1 MGKSKL
7 KQNKLLIAT
16 GCMFVAA
23 VVIAV
28 VLYNSH
34 SKAATVNGE
43 NISKDDL
50 NEALMSQYGNSVLDT
65 LISDQIVLQEMD
77 KEKVTVTEEEVAE
90 EMDAYMEQ
98 YGGEEAFKEV
108 IDENG
113 VSYDSIEHNIE
124 IYVGSKKLI
133 TPRIEITDDEMET
146 YFEENKDSLAQAE
159 EIEASHILVEDE
171 DTAKEVKQKL
181 DDGDDFAELA
191 ASYSTDEANKDNG
204 GKLGYF
210 GEGEM
215 VEAFEKV
222 AFAMKVEEVSDP
234 VKTEYGYHIIKVTD
248 HKESKAANYEDA
260 KAEIKETLIE
270 SKLSTEYTEWLNE
283 KYEEYE
289 IKTYI

>member
-7 KQNKLLIAT
+7 KKNKLLIAT

-23 VVIAV
+23 VIVAV

-50 NEALMSQYGNSVLDT
+50 NEALMSQYGTSVLDT

-108 IDENG
+108 LDENG

-124 IYVGSKKLI
+124 IYLGSKKLI
-133 TPRIEITDDEMET
+133 TPGIEITDDEMET
-146 YFEENKDSLAQAE
+146 YFEENKESFSQAE

-181 DDGDDFAELA
+181 DDGDDFSELA
-191 ASYSTDEANKDNG
+191 ASYSTDDSNKDNG
-204 GKLGYF
+204 GELGYF

-215 VEAFEKV
+215 VEAFEEV
-222 AFAMKVEEVSDP
+222 AFSMEVDEVSDP
-234 VKTEYGYHIIKVTD
+234 VKTDYGYHIIKVTD
-248 HKESKAANYEDA
+248 HKEAKEANYEDA
-260 KAEIKETLIE
+260 KEEIKEMLIE

>member
-23 VVIAV
+23 VIVAV

-50 NEALMSQYGNSVLDT
+50 NEALMSQYGTSVLDT

-108 IDENG
+108 LDENG

-124 IYVGSKKLI
+124 IYLGSKKLI
-133 TPRIEITDDEMET
+133 TPGIEITDDEMET
-146 YFEENKDSLAQAE
+146 YFEENKESFSQAE

-181 DDGDDFAELA
+181 DDGDDFSELA
-191 ASYSTDEANKDNG
+191 ASYSTDDSNKDNG
-204 GKLGYF
+204 GELGYF

-215 VEAFEKV
+215 VEAFEEV
-222 AFAMKVEEVSDP
+222 AFAMEVDEVSDP
-234 VKTEYGYHIIKVTD
+234 VKTDYGHHIIKVTD
-248 HKESKAANYEDA
+248 HKEAKEANFEDA
-260 KAEIKETLIE
+260 KEEIKEMLIE
-270 SKLSTEYTEWLNE
+270 SKLSSEYTEWLNE

>member
-1 MGKSKL
+1 MKK
-7 KQNKLLIAT
+7 NKLLIAT

-23 VVIAV
+23 VIVAV

-50 NEALMSQYGNSVLDT
+50 NEALMSQYGTSVLDT

-108 IDENG
+108 LDENG

-124 IYVGSKKLI
+124 IYLGSKKLI
-133 TPRIEITDDEMET
+133 TPGIEITDDEMET
-146 YFEENKDSLAQAE
+146 YFEENKESFSQAE

-181 DDGDDFAELA
+181 DDGDDFSELA
-191 ASYSTDEANKDNG
+191 ASYSTDDSNKDNG
-204 GKLGYF
+204 GELGYF

-215 VEAFEKV
+215 VEAFEEV
-222 AFAMKVEEVSDP
+222 AFAMEVDEVSDP
-234 VKTEYGYHIIKVTD
+234 VKTDYGYHIIKVTD
-248 HKESKAANYEDA
+248 HKEAKEANYEDA
-260 KAEIKETLIE
+260 KEEIKEMLIE

>member
-1 MGKSKL
+1 MKK
-7 KQNKLLIAT
+7 NKLLIAT

-23 VVIAV
+23 VIVAV

-50 NEALMSQYGNSVLDT
+50 NEALMSQYGTSVLDT

-108 IDENG
+108 LDENG

-124 IYVGSKKLI
+124 IYLGSKKLI
-133 TPRIEITDDEMET
+133 TPGIEITDDEMET
-146 YFEENKDSLAQAE
+146 YFEENKESFFQAE

-181 DDGDDFAELA
+181 DDGDDFSELA
-191 ASYSTDEANKDNG
+191 ASYSTDDSNKDNG
-204 GKLGYF
+204 GELGYF

-215 VEAFEKV
+215 VEAFEEV
-222 AFAMKVEEVSDP
+222 AFAMEVDEVSDP
-234 VKTEYGYHIIKVTD
+234 VKTDYGYHIIKVTD
-248 HKESKAANYEDA
+248 HKEAKEANLEDA
-260 KAEIKETLIE
+260 KEEIKEMLIE

>member
-1 MGKSKL
+1 
-7 KQNKLLIAT
+7 
-16 GCMFVAA
+16 MFVAA
-23 VVIAV
+23 VIVAV

-50 NEALMSQYGNSVLDT
+50 NEALMSQYGTSVLDT

-108 IDENG
+108 LDENG

-124 IYVGSKKLI
+124 IYLGSKKLI
-133 TPRIEITDDEMET
+133 TPGIEITDDEMET
-146 YFEENKDSLAQAE
+146 YFEENKESFSQAE

-181 DDGDDFAELA
+181 DDGDDFSELA
-191 ASYSTDEANKDNG
+191 ASYSTDDSNKDNG
-204 GKLGYF
+204 GELGYF

-215 VEAFEKV
+215 VEAFEEV
-222 AFAMKVEEVSDP
+222 AFAMEVDEVSDP
-234 VKTEYGYHIIKVTD
+234 VKTDYGYHIIKVTD
-248 HKESKAANYEDA
+248 HKEAKEANFEDA
-260 KAEIKETLIE
+260 KEEIKEMLIE

>member
-1 MGKSKL
+1 
-7 KQNKLLIAT
+7 
-16 GCMFVAA
+16 
-23 VVIAV
+23 
-28 VLYNSH
+28 
-34 SKAATVNGE
+34 
-43 NISKDDL
+43 
-50 NEALMSQYGNSVLDT
+50 MSQYGTSVLDT

-108 IDENG
+108 LDENG

-124 IYVGSKKLI
+124 IYLGSKKLI
-133 TPRIEITDDEMET
+133 TPGIEITDDEMET
-146 YFEENKDSLAQAE
+146 YFEENKESFSQAE

-181 DDGDDFAELA
+181 DDGDDFSELA
-191 ASYSTDEANKDNG
+191 ASYSTDDSNKDNG
-204 GKLGYF
+204 GELGYF

-215 VEAFEKV
+215 VEAFEEV
-222 AFAMKVEEVSDP
+222 AFAMEVDEVSDP
-234 VKTEYGYHIIKVTD
+234 VKTDYGYHIIKVTD
-248 HKESKAANYEDA
+248 HKEPKEANYEDA
-260 KAEIKETLIE
+260 KEEIKEMLIE

>member
-1 MGKSKL
+1 MKK
-7 KQNKLLIAT
+7 NKLLIAT

-23 VVIAV
+23 VIVAV

-50 NEALMSQYGNSVLDT
+50 NEALMSQYGTSVLDT

-108 IDENG
+108 LDENG

-124 IYVGSKKLI
+124 IYLGSKKLI
-133 TPRIEITDDEMET
+133 TPGIEITDDEMET
-146 YFEENKDSLAQAE
+146 YFEENKESFSQAE

-181 DDGDDFAELA
+181 DDGDDFSELA
-191 ASYSTDEANKDNG
+191 ASYSTDDSNKDNG
-204 GKLGYF
+204 GELGYF

-215 VEAFEKV
+215 VEAFEEV
-222 AFAMKVEEVSDP
+222 AFAMEVDEVSDP
-234 VKTEYGYHIIKVTD
+234 VKTDYGYHIIKVTD
-248 HKESKAANYEDA
+248 HKEAKEANLEDA
-260 KAEIKETLIE
+260 KEEIKEMLIE

>member
-1 MGKSKL
+1 MKK
-7 KQNKLLIAT
+7 NKLLIAT

-23 VVIAV
+23 VIVAV

-50 NEALMSQYGNSVLDT
+50 NEALMSQYGTSVLDT

-108 IDENG
+108 LDENG

-124 IYVGSKKLI
+124 IYLGSKKLI
-133 TPRIEITDDEMET
+133 TPGIEITDDEMET
-146 YFEENKDSLAQAE
+146 YFEENKESFSQAE

-181 DDGDDFAELA
+181 DDGDDFSELA
-191 ASYSTDEANKDNG
+191 ASYSTDDSNKDNG
-204 GKLGYF
+204 GELGYF

-215 VEAFEKV
+215 VEAFEEV
-222 AFAMKVEEVSDP
+222 AFSMEVDEVSDP
-234 VKTEYGYHIIKVTD
+234 VKTDYGYHIIKVTD
-248 HKESKAANYEDA
+248 HKEAKEANYEDA
-260 KAEIKETLIE
+260 KEEIKEMLIE

>member
-23 VVIAV
+23 VVVAV

-50 NEALMSQYGNSVLDT
+50 NEALMSQYGTSVLDT

-108 IDENG
+108 LDENG

-124 IYVGSKKLI
+124 IYLGSKKLI
-133 TPRIEITDDEMET
+133 TPGIEITDDEMET
-146 YFEENKDSLAQAE
+146 YFEENKESYAQAE
-159 EIEASHILVEDE
+159 EIEANHILVEDE
-171 DTAKEVKQKL
+171 DIAKEVKQKL
-181 DDGDDFAELA
+181 DDGDDFSELA
-191 ASYSTDEANKDNG
+191 ASYSTDDSNKDNG
-204 GKLGYF
+204 GELGYF

-215 VEAFEKV
+215 VEAFEEV
-222 AFAMKVEEVSDP
+222 AFAMEVDEVSDP
-234 VKTEYGYHIIKVTD
+234 VKTDYGYHIIKVTD
-248 HKESKAANYEDA
+248 HKEAKEANYEEV
-260 KAEIKETLIE
+260 KEEIKETLIE
-270 SKLSTEYTEWLNE
+270 SKLSSEYTEWLNE

>member
-1 MGKSKL
+1 M

-23 VVIAV
+23 VIVAV

-50 NEALMSQYGNSVLDT
+50 NEALMSQYGTSVLDT

-108 IDENG
+108 LDENG

-124 IYVGSKKLI
+124 IYLGSKKLI
-133 TPRIEITDDEMET
+133 TPGIEITDDEMET
-146 YFEENKDSLAQAE
+146 YFEENKESFSQAE

-181 DDGDDFAELA
+181 DDGDDFSELA
-191 ASYSTDEANKDNG
+191 ASYSTDDSNKDNG
-204 GKLGYF
+204 GELGYF

-215 VEAFEKV
+215 VEAFEEV
-222 AFAMKVEEVSDP
+222 AFAMEVDEVSDP
-234 VKTEYGYHIIKVTD
+234 VKTDYGHHIIKVTD
-248 HKESKAANYEDA
+248 HKEAKEANFEDA
-260 KAEIKETLIE
+260 KEEIKEMLIE
-270 SKLSTEYTEWLNE
+270 SKLSSEYTEWLNE

>member
-1 MGKSKL
+1 MKK
-7 KQNKLLIAT
+7 NKLLIAT

-23 VVIAV
+23 VIVAV

-50 NEALMSQYGNSVLDT
+50 NEALMSQYGTSVLDT

-108 IDENG
+108 LDENG

-124 IYVGSKKLI
+124 IYLGSKKLI
-133 TPRIEITDDEMET
+133 TPGIEITDDEMET
-146 YFEENKDSLAQAE
+146 YFEENKESFSQAE

-181 DDGDDFAELA
+181 DDGDDFSELA
-191 ASYSTDEANKDNG
+191 ASYSTDDSNKDNG
-204 GKLGYF
+204 GELGYF

-215 VEAFEKV
+215 VEAFEEV
-222 AFAMKVEEVSDP
+222 AFAMEVDEVSDP
-234 VKTEYGYHIIKVTD
+234 VKTDYGYHIIKVTD
-248 HKESKAANYEDA
+248 HKEAKEANFEDA
-260 KAEIKETLIE
+260 KEEIKEMLIE

>member
-7 KQNKLLIAT
+7 KKNKLLIAT

-23 VVIAV
+23 VIVAV

-50 NEALMSQYGNSVLDT
+50 NEALMSQYGTSVLDT

-108 IDENG
+108 LDENG

-124 IYVGSKKLI
+124 IYLGSKKLI
-133 TPRIEITDDEMET
+133 TPGIEITDDEMET
-146 YFEENKDSLAQAE
+146 YFEENKESFSQAE

-181 DDGDDFAELA
+181 DDGDDFSELA
-191 ASYSTDEANKDNG
+191 ASYSTDDSNKDNG
-204 GKLGYF
+204 GELGYF

-215 VEAFEKV
+215 VEAFEEV
-222 AFAMKVEEVSDP
+222 AFAMEVDEVSDP
-234 VKTEYGYHIIKVTD
+234 VKTDYGYHIIKVTD
-248 HKESKAANYEDA
+248 HKEAKEANLEDA
-260 KAEIKETLIE
+260 KEEIKEMLIE

>member
-7 KQNKLLIAT
+7 KKNKLLIAT

-23 VVIAV
+23 VIVAV

-50 NEALMSQYGNSVLDT
+50 NEALMSQYGTSVLDT

-108 IDENG
+108 LDENG

-124 IYVGSKKLI
+124 IYLGSKKLI
-133 TPRIEITDDEMET
+133 TPGIEITDDEMET
-146 YFEENKDSLAQAE
+146 YFEENKESFFQAE

-181 DDGDDFAELA
+181 DDGDDFSELA
-191 ASYSTDEANKDNG
+191 ASYSTDDSNKDNG
-204 GKLGYF
+204 GELGYF

-215 VEAFEKV
+215 VEAFEEV
-222 AFAMKVEEVSDP
+222 AFAMEVDEVSDP
-234 VKTEYGYHIIKVTD
+234 VKTDYGYHIIKVTD
-248 HKESKAANYEDA
+248 HKEAKEANLEDA
-260 KAEIKETLIE
+260 KEEIKEMLIE

>member
-1 MGKSKL
+1 M

-23 VVIAV
+23 VIVAV

-50 NEALMSQYGNSVLDT
+50 NEALMSQYGTSVLDT

-108 IDENG
+108 LDENG

-124 IYVGSKKLI
+124 IYLGSKKLI
-133 TPRIEITDDEMET
+133 TPGIEITDDEMET
-146 YFEENKDSLAQAE
+146 YFEENKESFSQAE

-181 DDGDDFAELA
+181 DDGDDFSELA
-191 ASYSTDEANKDNG
+191 ASYSTDDSNKDNG
-204 GKLGYF
+204 GELGYF

-215 VEAFEKV
+215 VEAFEEV
-222 AFAMKVEEVSDP
+222 AFAMEVDEVSDP
-234 VKTEYGYHIIKVTD
+234 VKTDYGYHIIKVTD
-248 HKESKAANYEDA
+248 HKEAKEANFEDA
-260 KAEIKETLIE
+260 KEEIKEMLIE